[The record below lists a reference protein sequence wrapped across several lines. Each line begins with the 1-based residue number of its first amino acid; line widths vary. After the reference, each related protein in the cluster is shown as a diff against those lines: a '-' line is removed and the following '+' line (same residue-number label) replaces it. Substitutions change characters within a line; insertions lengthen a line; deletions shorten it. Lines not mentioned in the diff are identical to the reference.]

1 MPSKDGTMDD
11 EKKSTKDVVNKK
23 QKQFLNQ
30 EEKNVG
36 REALRTAVS
45 PFTKKIGTKV
55 KSPNMT
61 PDALQRFY
69 KSSTGAASP
78 LDNSHELKGKL
89 IDEEE
94 YDRYRDRIA
103 MAGGDHRSKET
114 RERSN
119 TPTGKQPKGK
129 TVMQKELEKKYGK
142 GKSALDMV
150 KADHK
155 DEIMDVKKKKDKD
168 VKEGAGLYA
177 NIHAKRKRGGKMR
190 KKGAKGAPSAKDF
203 ANAAKTARE
212 ELDLT
217 QVAEAFGGHIVG
229 KPVKLDEMIGA
240 GAMEMPKIDV
250 GAAVYGG
257 IRMLD
262 QIRRNI
268 PNLGIKDR
276 TRKVFD
282 KIKNVMQ
289 SAKKETK
296 KETNKN
302 TTKNN
307 EKTDQN
313 RRKKYGPGYDG
324 KVNVNKKFEKDIRGG
339 RRVKVTGDVEYSK
352 TNPAPENLVKKKLN
366 KQERINKRKKAEE
379 IIKDLKKVDKK
390 EVEKLK
396 TIDKNKKVDTNVDSQ
411 SNVTDNP
418 LKDALTKVDKKTLQK
433 IGGVAGGAGVLIG
446 VDQLT
451 KNKNK
456 TQTDLQP
463 SPVDNKKKTAL
474 NTTTSKKGK
483 KGGIGGFRFPST
495 QHTVGRRSNPQ

>member
-11 EKKSTKDVVNKK
+11 KKKTTKGVVNKK
-23 QKQFLNQ
+23 QKQMLNQ
-30 EEKNVG
+30 EQNDPIQT
-36 REALRTAVS
+36 ALKTA
-45 PFTKKIGTKV
+45 TGGIKKIGTKV

-155 DEIMDVKKKKDKD
+155 GEIMDVKKKKDKD

-217 QVAEAFGGHIVG
+217 QVAETFGGHIIG
-229 KPVKLDEMIGA
+229 KPVELNEDGGVLTIPATAAAIKYGIPAALAIGA
-240 GAMEMPKIDV
+240 GAYDYYKKRKGER
-250 GAAVYGG
+250 G
-257 IRMLD
+257 IFPD
-262 QIRRNI
+262 IS
-268 PNLGIKDR
+268 
-276 TRKVFD
+276 KVLS
-282 KIKNVMQ
+282 NVFA
-289 SAKKETK
+289 AKKN
-296 KETNKN
+296 NKN
-302 TTKNN
+302 TTSNTGDNTSDSENVKVDKNN
-307 EKTDQN
+307 KKNKNEPIN
-313 RRKKYGPGYDG
+313 PIIKKY
-324 KVNVNKKFEKDIRGG
+324 KKRPEI
-339 RRVKVTGDVEYSK
+339 TGDVTK
-352 TNPAPENLVKKKLN
+352 QPPVITGDVTKVNPIKKELQKNVKKVSPK
-366 KQERINKRKKAEE
+366 EINK
-379 IIKDLKKVDKK
+379 
-390 EVEKLK
+390 KLK
-396 TIDKNKKVDTNVDSQ
+396 TVKNPKGKTNVDSQ

-418 LKDALTKVDKKTLQK
+418 LKDALTKVDKKTLK
-433 IGGVAGGAGVLIG
+433 KVGTVTGVGAPIVGGTVIG
-446 VDQLT
+446 VNQLI
-451 KNKNK
+451 KNQPELLANTPKN
-456 TQTDLQP
+456 
-463 SPVDNKKKTAL
+463 NKKTKIKTKKKDD
-474 NTTTSKKGK
+474 SKRPRLPGVPRLDQ
-483 KGGIGGFRFPST
+483 GVIGQRTAG
-495 QHTVGRRSNPQ
+495 

>member
-217 QVAEAFGGHIVG
+217 QVAEAFGGQIIETKTFTEKSFVEFRHQLNEINERNPFSID
-229 KPVKLDEMIGA
+229 KILGA
-240 GAMEMPKIDV
+240 GLSSANFIKKQLQRIPSIKIDPK
-250 GAAVYGG
+250 
-257 IRMLD
+257 
-262 QIRRNI
+262 NF
-268 PNLGIKDR
+268 K
-276 TRKVFD
+276 KVID
-282 KIKNVMQ
+282 KIFKN
-289 SAKKETK
+289 K
-296 KETNKN
+296 NKN
-302 TTKNN
+302 T
-307 EKTDQN
+307 
-313 RRKKYGPGYDG
+313 
-324 KVNVNKKFEKDIRGG
+324 
-339 RRVKVTGDVEYSK
+339 
-352 TNPAPENLVKKKLN
+352 NPIKKKTVKIDKSEN
-366 KQERINKRKKAEE
+366 T
-379 IIKDLKKVDKK
+379 KVDPREIDK
-390 EVEKLK
+390 KLK
-396 TIDKNKKVDTNVDSQ
+396 PIKRDKNKADTNKKVDSPPVE
-411 SNVTDNP
+411 DNP

-433 IGGVAGGAGVLIG
+433 IGGGVAGGSGVLIG
-446 VDQLT
+446 VNQLT
-451 KNKNK
+451 KNK
-456 TQTDLQP
+456 TQTDNKP
-463 SPVDNKKKTAL
+463 SPDNNRNKTAL
-474 NTTTSKKGK
+474 GTTTGKKGK